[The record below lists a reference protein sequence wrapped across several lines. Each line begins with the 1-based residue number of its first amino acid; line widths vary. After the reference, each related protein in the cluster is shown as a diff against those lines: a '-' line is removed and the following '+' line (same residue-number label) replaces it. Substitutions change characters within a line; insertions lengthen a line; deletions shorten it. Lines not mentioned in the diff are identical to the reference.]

1 MIQWWFNEPT
11 QLQRCFFESP
21 VGRFLCQ
28 RKTPLYL
35 QVKMHQ
41 NNQSRTK
48 NKWHPSATNSML
60 QAHNWTSKLWFSLVM
75 SHARP
80 SKDDFVSSGKD
91 GHHLWFLFNPL
102 RTKRLRFCFFAV
114 GQILSG
120 WKMDWCWMHVQ
131 LDGVVVMV
139 SANLD
144 TLGQNLFQPTHQC
157 RWWCDWYCSQ
167 VTQGHQAGPSWTGEL
182 TDDSQG
188 VIRDLTGELT
198 TGELTD
204 DGHVFW
210 VSVVH
215 FWEESLIICARRS
228 WWKEAS
234 RPALQIVAGCVK
246 KQRWRPLHAA
256 VGTVL

>member
-1 MIQWWFNEPT
+1 MVQSDVKPCKNKRSTCFRFISIFFQWFNGGLMNRLNFNDVFLSLLWEDSFAREKHPCIYRSECTKTTSQEQKTNDIQAQQTQCCRHTIEP
-11 QLQRCFFESP
+11 
-21 VGRFLCQ
+21 
-28 RKTPLYL
+28 
-35 QVKMHQ
+35 Q
-41 NNQSRTK
+41 NYG
-48 NKWHPSATNSML
+48 
-60 QAHNWTSKLWFSLVM
+60 LVM

-80 SKDDFVSSGKD
+80 SKDDFVSSGK
-91 GHHLWFLFNPL
+91 GGRHLWFLFNPL

-228 WWKEAS
+228 W
-234 RPALQIVAGCVK
+234 
-246 KQRWRPLHAA
+246 
-256 VGTVL
+256 